1 MVSLFGANAGSP
13 LFPLEVERRKDDGPT
28 EGRWNGRTDRYPTRA
43 RFLSSDG
50 LLLFLLSYFSGA
62 ARIFLFFVGA
72 RRLDRP
78 TVGVAG
84 MLASQKINGKQEKKK
99 QNVG

>member
-50 LLLFLLSYFSGA
+50 FLLSSFSGA
-62 ARIFLFFVGA
+62 ARIFVCFFFLSGLVVVGQSV
-72 RRLDRP
+72 RRR
-78 TVGVAG
+78 GRYAG
-84 MLASQKINGKQEKKK
+84 A
-99 QNVG
+99 